1 MLESKA
7 HLLAARARIAL
18 SGETD
23 EVEFSERHSFAA
35 AQPQGD
41 GHDLSTVLH
50 AWWSM
55 AASSSTAE
63 SLGFP
68 EYFAVASRILAACGG
83 QEDAGSACEMD
94 WELECGGDKSA
105 RMLQERFQTMLM
117 SLGEVLPEGAPLAR
131 FLSRLLDAITAPPRA
146 HGDVSTLRAWRS
158 ITSIVVSGGR
168 WLEGRMGSAIVPPEL
183 CSATS
188 PITPASSPRESSR
201 RPASASLTR
210 SSQIVSRR
218 PSSAGPISSSG
229 NYRMAPQVDV
239 YGMAFTDATQDASR
253 ASEKLTWSTLL
264 AAEPTPSPDSPMRAE
279 RLGLS
284 LTSMHLGV
292 NLGGDLGLD
301 EVVSDEGAYRDA
313 EELLARAQQQRQ
325 KVKRQQRDETGFHI
339 GTAYGHSQQQQ
350 ARAMLGMADGMVLQA
365 PPHRV
370 AAAPPQGSP
379 ATHWEYFA
387 QGMLGPQVRPAPT
400 SRGAIPGGSGLPG
413 GGGPLRAAGRGTCL
427 DVGKLAVQ
435 SLTLSGPAAMKS
447 ASGAGGGMSSGGGAA
462 DARGSVVP
470 PCVHRWIFAPQL
482 LLPSHLLGSF
492 AALPAL
498 PASGFYA
505 SPTGHPTRGPSG
517 SDWHRA
523 APTGTE
529 SLAPGPAAVVHGG
542 LLWSSSPPST
552 LLAVPRPSP
561 AGASPCSN
569 SLLRQAA
576 CNSST
581 PSMEDCV
588 ASLTTTFEHALA
600 HLHHYQQVQWRLGA
614 PVPRPQSAI
623 QPWPSSELALRAFHA
638 LRGLVVQC
646 NHFAAELTHLAQ
658 FARAEALLRPG
669 MQALKQ
675 TSRQAGCWPP
685 RLLRSLSSLN
695 CASLAGLHLATGKPD
710 VAYGYA
716 SHALKMEA
724 VQGDSD
730 NPVGLRLGMGVAAYA
745 LGKYSTGVNILR
757 QAARIGL
764 HHLRSLQPGAQAH
777 IRSPPPSGVEH
788 GGVRAVDMTASAN
801 VVATSRNTPGAL
813 YGSVLAAANYGRSRP
828 IGAAQVER
836 LPERVDPFVPM
847 PRPQL
852 EEWLH
857 RNLLDPNGTRAR
869 ANRVADSSRGS
880 QASADDASAQLEL
893 ELASAQ
899 RFERL
904 PEAERQLLLEML
916 QQAMIVIYIFLAR
929 CFKALDK
936 SLHAVS
942 ALTHAAK
949 LCEAGGAGTLHM
961 LPTVQ
966 GLLLAYD
973 ETGIGYDPAAA
984 SRRASIAAI
993 LAARISQDEHQQ
1005 TPSASRPPP
1014 GPPSPPAAPSRA
1026 ATPSVPNTTPS
1037 VRRSPRRPA
1046 AVRPPARY
1054 QMRM

>member
-23 EVEFSERHSFAA
+23 EVESSERHNSAA

-50 AWWSM
+50 AWWVV
-55 AASSSTAE
+55 AAGSGTAE

-68 EYFAVASRILAACGG
+68 EYVAVASRILAACGG
-83 QEDAGSACEMD
+83 QEDTGSACEMD

-131 FLSRLLDAITAPPRA
+131 FLSRLLGAITAPRA
-146 HGDVSTLRAWRS
+146 HGEVPTLRAWRS
-158 ITSIVVSGGR
+158 ITAIVVSGGR

-183 CSATS
+183 SSATS

-210 SSQIVSRR
+210 SNPMVSRTR
-218 PSSAGPISSSG
+218 PSSAGPVSTSG
-229 NYRMAPQVDV
+229 IYRMAPQVDV
-239 YGMAFTDATQDASR
+239 YGMAFTDATQDTSR

-264 AAEPTPSPDSPMRAE
+264 AAEPTPSPDSPMAAE

-284 LTSMHLGV
+284 LASMHLGV
-292 NLGGDLGLD
+292 NLGVDLGLD
-301 EVVSDEGAYRDA
+301 GDVSDECAYRGA

-350 ARAMLGMADGMVLQA
+350 ARAMLGMADGMILQA

-370 AAAPPQGSP
+370 AAAAPPQGSP
-379 ATHWEYFA
+379 TTQREYFA
-387 QGMLGPQVRPAPT
+387 QGMLGPHVRPAPT
-400 SRGAIPGGSGLPG
+400 SRGPLPGGSGLLSGLPG
-413 GGGPLRAAGRGTCL
+413 GGGPLRAPGRGTCL
-427 DVGKLAVQ
+427 DVGKLTVQ
-435 SLTLSGPAAMKS
+435 SLTLSGPAAIKT
-447 ASGAGGGMSSGGGAA
+447 ASGTGGGMSCGGGAA
-462 DARGSVVP
+462 DARRSVVQSVVP

-505 SPTGHPTRGPSG
+505 SPTGHLSRGPTG
-517 SDWHRA
+517 TDRHRV
-523 APTGTE
+523 APTGTDT
-529 SLAPGPAAVVHGG
+529 LTPGPAAAVHGG

-552 LLAVPRPSP
+552 LLAVPRPPP

-576 CNSST
+576 CYSST

-588 ASLTTTFEHALA
+588 ASLTTTFENALA
-600 HLHHYQQVQWRLGA
+600 HLQHFQQVQWRLA
-614 PVPRPQSAI
+614 VPRPQSAI

-638 LRGLVVQC
+638 LRSLVVQC
-646 NHFAAELTHLAQ
+646 NRFAAELTPLGQ
-658 FARAEALLRPG
+658 CARAEALLRPG
-669 MQALKQ
+669 MQAIKQ

-724 VQGDSD
+724 EQGDSD

-745 LGKYSTGVNILR
+745 LGKYSSGVNILR

-764 HHLRSLQPGAQAH
+764 QHLRSLQPG
-777 IRSPPPSGVEH
+777 SSGVGH
-788 GGVRAVDMTASAN
+788 GGVRAVDTTATAN
-801 VVATSRNTPGAL
+801 VVATSRNAPGAL

-828 IGAAQVER
+828 VGVAQVER
-836 LPERVDPFVPM
+836 LPERVDPFIPM

-852 EEWLH
+852 EDWMH
-857 RNLLDPNGTRAR
+857 RNLLEPHGTRAR
-869 ANRVADSSRGS
+869 ADRAADSSRDS
-880 QASADDASAQLEL
+880 QASADDASALLEL
-893 ELASAQ
+893 ELGSAQ

-949 LCEAGGAGTLHM
+949 LCEAGGAATLPM

-973 ETGIGYDPAAA
+973 EAGSGYDPAAA

-1005 TPSASRPPP
+1005 TPSASRPSPA
-1014 GPPSPPAAPSRA
+1014 PPSPPAAPIRA
-1026 ATPSVPNTTPS
+1026 ATPS

-1046 AVRPPARY
+1046 VRPPRY
-1054 QMRM
+1054 QVRDRGST